1 MKDDIISYIDNF
13 NSSNKS
19 SFKNILKNL
28 GINERLAN
36 NLFIDFDLNK
46 PELETLIK
54 KDIEKKFI
62 DSDDILSN
70 KNIKSMPNENNNFKF
85 K

>member
-54 KDIEKKFI
+54 KDIEKN
-62 DSDDILSN
+62 L
-70 KNIKSMPNENNNFKF
+70 
-85 K
+85 